1 MRGFPCN
8 GYATVYEEAV
18 RDVPGTDLPV
28 LRREVE
34 RLPANAA
41 QFFRKFIVAVSSYAG
56 WNLIGTTRISLPH
69 TILKKRCALHF
80 RDALLAATK
89 NENGFSII

>member
-1 MRGFPCN
+1 
-8 GYATVYEEAV
+8 
-18 RDVPGTDLPV
+18 
-28 LRREVE
+28 VE
-34 RLPANAA
+34 RLPANRE
-41 QFFRKFIVAVSSYAG
+41 QFFRKFIPAVSSYAG
-56 WNLIGTTRISLPH
+56 WNVIGTTQIPSLSH